1 MELVRGIEQLVNK
14 AKENTKAYVRSEE
27 EEKKEKA
34 KAAAPA
40 AAGERKKKMEELKK
54 EYLDKV
60 DFLKGWNYPIETEQ
74 AFVQDYAKRVGERYA
89 ALFKQRKAEHA
100 KRLAEAEKAYQH
112 SNEMWRLK
120 EDNLGAARSPYVGE
134 WRRNRRT
141 CKALSRRST
150 SWPFGCGP
158 RWTTREYGLSTCL
171 ITIRLW

>member
-54 EYLDKV
+54 EYLGKV
-60 DFLKGWNYPIETEQ
+60 DLLKELNYPVETER
-74 AFVQDYAKRVGERYA
+74 AFVQAYARLVGARYA
-89 ALFKQRKAEHA
+89 ALFKQGKADYAE
-100 KRLAEAEKAYQH
+100 RLAEAEKAYQH

-120 EDNLGAARSPYVGE
+120 EDNLGAAY
-134 WRRNRRT
+134 
-141 CKALSRRST
+141 
-150 SWPFGCGP
+150 
-158 RWTTREYGLSTCL
+158 
-171 ITIRLW
+171 RLWEKANKELEVLKEESGERLKEMFAAGAAQVKFKK